1 MAARQFRSFNC
12 DWNARFSLSV
22 SSFLADSFTEM
33 FAAKMTRVGGLLDEL
48 AQKDKNSA
56 KVFKQSLSSIDPI
69 VVRKN
74 LAENLKIRLD
84 DHIEPK
90 LNGLMI

>member
-1 MAARQFRSFNC
+1 
-12 DWNARFSLSV
+12 
-22 SSFLADSFTEM
+22 M

-90 LNGLMI
+90 LNGLMIWFNLLTK